1 MNVVSEAFAR
11 IVGESGFAGL
21 TQGHVIMLLV
31 AFVLLYLA
39 IGRGFEPLL
48 LVPIA
53 IGCMLAN
60 LPLSGITSG
69 PVIDALGK
77 ETQAGGFL
85 YYMSFGTVKEI
96 YPVII
101 FMGIGAMTDFA
112 PLLANPITFLL
123 GAAAQLGVFVAL
135 FGAMMLGFSVQE
147 AASIAIIGGADGP
160 TSIYLCS
167 KLAPQILGAVA
178 VASYSYMSLV

>member
-101 FMGIGAMTDFA
+101 FMGIGAMTSVA
-112 PLLANPITFLL
+112 LSRWKGSRVQIPESRVAEM
-123 GAAAQLGVFVAL
+123 GAARHPVR
-135 FGAMMLGFSVQE
+135 
-147 AASIAIIGGADGP
+147 
-160 TSIYLCS
+160 
-167 KLAPQILGAVA
+167 
-178 VASYSYMSLV
+178 

>member
-60 LPLSGITSG
+60 LPLPGITSG

-85 YYMSFGTVKEI
+85 
-96 YPVII
+96 
-101 FMGIGAMTDFA
+101 
-112 PLLANPITFLL
+112 
-123 GAAAQLGVFVAL
+123 
-135 FGAMMLGFSVQE
+135 
-147 AASIAIIGGADGP
+147 
-160 TSIYLCS
+160 
-167 KLAPQILGAVA
+167 
-178 VASYSYMSLV
+178 